1 MPAGFKNHPSR
12 TPAAAA
18 ENQIQGRTE
27 ACRYLVLLGMDP
39 RLPDG
44 EGSDAFKLAEGHPSV
59 KSAALNLAAA
69 VHRRAHRRSG
79 DGGPGAGGLGGGT
92 GPGGRPAERAPT
104 AGSSAV
110 VRGESEADDVEKGSM
125 STAGDAG
132 DEERGAQ
139 PRRRSAAEACSWG
152 KPFNLCLGVASPARI
167 VGRCWLDRSRKIAC
181 TRRNQGR
188 GARERLCCRRYSRT
202 KAGVLLRG
210 GGSCLRAPFRP
221 AACSTPFRVPVFRVS
236 HLAVALSVPTSL
248 TRPLLPCHCPS
259 PPNTSQ
265 AAS

>member
-79 DGGPGAGGLGGGT
+79 DGGPGAGGLGGGS

-152 KPFNLCLGVASPARI
+152 SLLICVWAWLRLHESWVAA
-167 VGRCWLDRSRKIAC
+167 GWIAAEKLLAQGE
-181 TRRNQGR
+181 TRGE
-188 GARERLCCRRYSRT
+188 GPERDCVFVDT
-202 KAGVLLRG
+202 VELR
-210 GGSCLRAPFRP
+210 
-221 AACSTPFRVPVFRVS
+221 PVS
-236 HLAVALSVPTSL
+236 S
-248 TRPLLPCHCPS
+248 
-259 PPNTSQ
+259 
-265 AAS
+265 